1 VTRRP
6 FLRFRFLRSPVLQA
20 ASTDYMVPEVNMNKL
35 RIASAVAALTAA
47 LVLPAW
53 GADATSNGTA
63 NLDQQVP
70 STSTQP
76 TAPATSDSA
85 TAGTQQGSNSK
96 ANPRKHP
103 PTAAMDSATPTEK
116 TPTGKSA
123 ATKHP
128 PTTQMDRAAPDE
140 KSPGSTSSDSSTTSS
155 APASTT
161 RN

>member
-1 VTRRP
+1 
-6 FLRFRFLRSPVLQA
+6 
-20 ASTDYMVPEVNMNKL
+20 MNKL

-47 LVLPAW
+47 LALPAW
-53 GADATSNGTA
+53 GANTTDATSNSTA
-63 NLDQQVP
+63 NLDQPVP

-76 TAPATSDSA
+76 TAPATGDNA
-85 TAGTQQGSNSK
+85 TGGTQQGSTSK
-96 ANPRKHP
+96 ANARKHP

-116 TPTGKSA
+116 TTTDKSA
-123 ATKHP
+123 GTKHP
-128 PTTQMDRAAPDE
+128 PTSQMDRAAPDE

>member
-1 VTRRP
+1 
-6 FLRFRFLRSPVLQA
+6 
-20 ASTDYMVPEVNMNKL
+20 MNKL

-47 LVLPAW
+47 FALPAW

-76 TAPATSDSA
+76 TAPATSDGA
-85 TAGTQQGSNSK
+85 TVGTQPGSNSK

-103 PTAAMDSATPTEK
+103 PTAAMDSATPTDK